1 MKTILIAA
9 AAASLALA
17 APAFADPGGHGHD
30 RGHDKG
36 EKHHDVADRDDHQ
49 GAWGPPG
56 LAKKPGHMP
65 PGQYKKMYNRG
76 QRLPTS
82 YISQRY
88 YVTDPQTYHLREAP
102 AGYRWVQVNDQ
113 YYLAQ
118 TRTGLISEVVSALLR

>member
-9 AAASLALA
+9 AAASLAMA

-30 RGHDKG
+30 KGHDKG
-36 EKHHDVADRDDHQ
+36 EKHHDGQDRDDHQ
-49 GAWGPPG
+49 DAWGPPG

-76 QRLPTS
+76 QRLPTT
-82 YISQRY
+82 YITQRY
-88 YVTDPQTYHLREAP
+88 YVNDPQTYRLRTPP
-102 AGYRWVQVNDQ
+102 AGYRWVRVDDQ

-118 TRTGLISEVVSALLR
+118 TRSGLISEVVSALLR